1 MKEKKLTPKQELFVK
16 EYLVDL
22 NATRAAIRAGY
33 KESSAGDIGG
43 QLLAKTHIK
52 AAIDA
57 AKGKRADK
65 VEVSAE
71 RVIKEIM
78 RMAFYDPADIMLP
91 VAKDTVEFVDD
102 VQISDGRIYG
112 LRGPGDIRMLKEDV
126 RRAIVGWSWD
136 KNGNFVVKL
145 ADKAKALDQ
154 LARHLALYNDKV
166 EVSGL
171 DGLAE
176 RLARAA
182 GRLKDEGNA

>member
-1 MKEKKLTPKQELFVK
+1 MKERKLTPKQELFVK

-22 NATRAAIRAGY
+22 NAKRAAIRAGY
-33 KESSAGDIGG
+33 SERNADKIGS
-43 QLLAKTHIK
+43 QLLDNSRVRD
-52 AAIDA
+52 AINA
-57 AKGKRADK
+57 AKEQRAEK

-91 VAKDTVEFVDD
+91 VAKEAVEFVDD

-136 KNGNFVVKL
+136 RNGNFVVKL

-166 EVSGL
+166 EVSGF